1 MPLGQ
6 LCINMLINGNIYD
19 HINENLI
26 NYYSTPGKIYNLI
39 KFSKEI
45 NIDLTK
51 LDLKNFLNL
60 IINENY
66 YKKETSLKYIVYD
79 FIELFL
85 STRTDLINSEMSNK
99 FLKRINDTK
108 KFNLDEESL
117 FIEFKST
124 ILNV

>member
-1 MPLGQ
+1 
-6 LCINMLINGNIYD
+6 MLINGNIYD